1 MRPLPALGAGR
12 LSLQQEVDSE
22 VLPQKVNRIA
32 SKIILENRLNLKQS
46 IGALRLLMNP
56 TQESFPPATARMA
69 EYQMRGLNVVERPGC
84 MKMPVFKSQTHSG
97 PWERHPGL
105 SSMEEMA
112 KTEPRFLLF
121 SPT

>member
-1 MRPLPALGAGR
+1 MGAGR
-12 LSLQQEVDSE
+12 LSLQREVDSE
-22 VLPQKVNRIA
+22 VFPQKVNHIA

-56 TQESFPPATARMA
+56 TQEAFPPAWPQVTAWTA

-97 PWERHPGL
+97 QWERHPGL
-105 SSMEEMA
+105 SSMEGMA
-112 KTEPRFLLF
+112 KMEPRFLLF